1 MQSATVR
8 ISNKSHNILKEL
20 AARSGESMQVILDQA
35 IEQYRRQVLLE
46 QANQAYAA
54 LRNDSEAWLAEL
66 KEREA
71 WDITLSDGLKCN
83 FE

>member
-8 ISNKSHNILKEL
+8 ISSTSHNILKEL

-35 IEQYRRQVLLE
+35 IEQYRRQVFLQ

-54 LRNDSEAWLAEL
+54 LRNNPEAWQAEL
-66 KEREA
+66 EERVA
-71 WDITLSDGLKCN
+71 WDVTLSDGL
-83 FE
+83 E